1 MATQFLGL
9 LCLLLGMAAFFGL
22 WLLTIKNRTKTIE
35 VDAPANAAPQVESG
49 ALIERVY
56 SLAPPKEQTIEQ
68 STRSTAKGIGPAD
81 SGAQQAMCIDRP
93 GLEVAEAVA
102 ADDPMAKTHLEI
114 ANQFF
119 SMGDFVGAIEM
130 CQLILDNED
139 ASPAQKS
146 SAEQLMMECA

>member
-1 MATQFLGL
+1 M
-9 LCLLLGMAAFFGL
+9 
-22 WLLTIKNRTKTIE
+22 
-35 VDAPANAAPQVESG
+35 DAPANIAPQVASG
-49 ALIERVY
+49 PLRDGVY
-56 SLAPPKEQTIEQ
+56 SLAPSKEQAIEQ
-68 STRSTAKGIGPAD
+68 STRSTAKGTGPAD
-81 SGAQQAMCIDRP
+81 SGAQQPLCIDQA

-146 SAEQLMMECA
+146 SAEQLILECA